1 MNLTEYA
8 VKNTAVSYFVAALII
23 AGGIGS
29 YFTMGHLEDPIFSVK
44 KAIMVTPYPGASPE
58 EVELEVT
65 DRIEKAIQ
73 EVPELRHTNSH
84 SYPGLSVIKID
95 THQRYWRDKLPQVWD
110 DIRKKIR
117 DKLPEFPP
125 GVGKIDISDD
135 FNFVYGFVLAVTG
148 DGFSHKRLEDYAD
161 DLKKEF
167 SLVEGVARAEL
178 WGVQEK
184 VIYLDIR
191 EQQLAS
197 LGLSAENFVQ
207 TLRTQNQVIDSGFLE
222 VGQERMRIA
231 PTGKFL
237 DPQEIGELYLR
248 PYAPEVAGQRQ
259 PVVGPYAAQPTG
271 PTAARPTPTGP
282 SSGGGFRSELIP
294 IKDIATVRPGYKE
307 PQDDMMRFG
316 NHGDQATKPAIA
328 IQIAAVEG
336 TNIVAVGER
345 LEKRIQELK
354 AEYPVGIEIGKVAWQ
369 STLVTNAIQAFMLNL
384 AQSVVIV
391 LGVLALAMGWRMG
404 VIIGTGMVLTI
415 ALTFIGM
422 GILDMNLQRMSLGA
436 LIIAMGMM
444 VDNSIVVAESA
455 QVKLDQGM
463 DRVKASIQ
471 AAVQPATALFGAT
484 IIASATFFPVYASDT
499 DAGEYCVALFIVVAL
514 SLLASWVIAMTL
526 TPLQCIDM
534 LKEPKPGKA
543 EAGEGGLKRFFRRS
557 LVACL
562 RFRWPFLIAV
572 GGALFV
578 AFVGF
583 GQVKQMFFPDAS
595 RPQFMVDFWYPNG
608 TRIEHVAEDVRR
620 AEEYLL
626 QADEVENISTYIGGG
641 PPRFYLPVDPERPY
655 TPHYAEIV
663 VNTNSYEEIFPIVER
678 LEPWMQENY
687 PEPVTRVRWYG
698 VGPSETWKLEW
709 HVTAPAVADLDVLR
723 DITDQMVQI
732 LHDTPIA
739 KEVRTNLSNKVKRI
753 VPVYSQERGRWAV
766 ITREDIGRATRR
778 SYDGQQVGLYREED
792 DLYPIV
798 LRHTEDERQRAT
810 EMDTLQVHG
819 TMMANTVPLSQVTKE
834 IKFDWEEPANTRF
847 DRRRA
852 ITIQAEPKG
861 TTYPVLKEAV
871 YEKFKAIPMPPG
883 YDIYLDGEDESTLD
897 ATESLKPGVIPAL
910 AIVMLTLVLLYNAY
924 RPVIIILLTVPFV
937 FIGITPALL
946 IADAPFGFVAILGAM
961 SLSGMMIKN
970 IIVLL
975 DEINLNLG
983 AGMKP
988 HDSIVEAVMARARP
1002 VALAAATTVGGVATI
1017 AGDVFW
1023 SAMAITI
1030 MGGLTVGTFL
1040 TLYLVPTLYAV
1051 FYKVYPETPA
1061 SVKTEEATASA

>member
-1 MNLTEYA
+1 MNLTEFA
-8 VKNTAVSYFVAALII
+8 VKNTAVSYFVAVLII
-23 AGGIGS
+23 VGGVGS

-44 KAIMVTPYPGASPE
+44 KAIMVTPYPGASAE

-125 GVGKIDISDD
+125 GVGKVDISDD

-148 DGFSHKRLEDYAD
+148 DGFTYKQLEDYAD

-184 VIYLDIR
+184 VIYIDVA
-191 EQQLAS
+191 ETQLAA
-197 LGLSAENFVQ
+197 LGLSANNFVD
-207 TLRTQNQVIDSGFLE
+207 TLQIQNKVVDSGFLE

-237 DPQEIGELYLR
+237 DPTEIGELYLR
-248 PYAPEVAGQRQ
+248 PYGAEVAGQRP
-259 PVVGPYAAQPTG
+259 PVTGPYAAQPTG

-282 SSGGGFRSELIP
+282 ASSGGFRNELIK
-294 IKDIATVRPGYKE
+294 INDIAAVRPGYRE
-307 PQDDMMRFG
+307 PQDDMMRFNG
-316 NHGDQATKPAIA
+316 KPSIA

-336 TNIVAVGER
+336 VNIVEVGER
-345 LEKRIQELK
+345 LDQRIQELK
-354 AEYPVGIEIGKVAWQ
+354 ALYPVGIELGKVAWQ
-369 STLVTNAIQAFMLNL
+369 STLVTSSIQAFMLNL
-384 AQSVVIV
+384 VQSVIIV
-391 LGVLALAMGWRMG
+391 LGVLTVAMGLRMG
-404 VIIGTGMVLTI
+404 VVIGTGMVLTI

-422 GILDMNLQRMSLGA
+422 GVLDMNLQRMSLGA

-444 VDNSIVVAESA
+444 VDNAIVVAESA
-455 QVKLDQGM
+455 QVKIDQGM
-463 DRVKASIQ
+463 DRVKASIE
-471 AAVQPATALFGAT
+471 AAVKPATALFGAT
-484 IIASATFFPVYASDT
+484 VIASATFYPVYASDT

-514 SLLASWVIAMTL
+514 SLFASWLIAMTL
-526 TPLQCIDM
+526 TPMQCIDM
-534 LKEPKPGKA
+534 LKPSKA
-543 EAGEGGLKRFFRRS
+543 AKADAGEGRLKAGFRKS
-557 LVACL
+557 LELCL
-562 RFRWPFLIAV
+562 RFRWPVLGVI
-572 GGALFV
+572 GGALAV

-595 RPQFMVDFWYPNG
+595 RPQLMVDFWYPNG
-608 TRIEHVAEDVRR
+608 TRIEDVAKDVRR
-620 AEEYLL
+620 AEAYILE
-626 QADEVENISTYIGGG
+626 ADEVENISTYIGGG

-663 VNTNSYEEIFPIVER
+663 VNTNSYEEIFPLVER
-678 LEPWMQENY
+678 LEPWMEENY
-687 PEPVTRVRWYG
+687 PQAVTRVRFYG

-709 HVTAPAVADLDVLR
+709 HVTAPAVADLDILR
-723 DITDQMVQI
+723 DITDQMVAI
-732 LHDTPIA
+732 LRDTPIA
-739 KEVRTNLSNKVKRI
+739 KEVRTNLSNKVKRV
-753 VPVYSQERGRWAV
+753 VPVYSQERGRWAA
-766 ITREDIGRATRR
+766 ITREDLARATRR
-778 SYDGQQVGLYREED
+778 AYDGQQVGLYREED
-792 DLYPIV
+792 DIYPII
-798 LRHTEDERQRAT
+798 LRHTEDERRRAT
-810 EMDTLQVHG
+810 EMNNLQVHG
-819 TMMANTVPLSQVTKE
+819 NLMANTVPLSQVTRE
-834 IKFDWEEPANTRF
+834 IRFDWEEPANTRF

-852 ITIQAEPKG
+852 ITLQAEPKG
-861 TTYPVLKEAV
+861 TTYPVLKQAV
-871 YEKFKAIPMPPG
+871 LEKIQAIEMPPG
-883 YDIYLDGEDESTLD
+883 YNIYFDGEDESTLD
-897 ATESLKPGVIPAL
+897 ATDSLKPGIIPAFAVVL
-910 AIVMLTLVLLYNAY
+910 LTLVLLYNAY
-924 RPVIIILLTVPFV
+924 RPVLIIVLTVPFV

-946 IADAPFGFVAILGAM
+946 VADAPFGFVAILGAM

-975 DEINLNLG
+975 DEININLE

-988 HDSIVEAVMARARP
+988 YDAIIEAVMARARP

-1017 AGDVFW
+1017 ATDVFW

-1040 TLYLVPTLYAV
+1040 TLYLVPTLYAI
-1051 FYKVYPETPA
+1051 FYKVQPDTPA
-1061 SVKTEEATASA
+1061 QTQAEPAMAGA